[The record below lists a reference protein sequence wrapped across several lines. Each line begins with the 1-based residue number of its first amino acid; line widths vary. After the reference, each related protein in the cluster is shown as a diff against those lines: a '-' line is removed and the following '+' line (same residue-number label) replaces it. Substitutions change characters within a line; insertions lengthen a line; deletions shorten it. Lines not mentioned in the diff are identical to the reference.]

1 MPVMGEIET
10 TTQIRKLIITT
21 PIIALTAHAFEK
33 DKKLCLQAGM
43 NDFTTKP
50 LKKADLHKLIRIYTK
65 MKSQNINAQ
74 RLLIF
79 EDDKTTGYQSLCE
92 LSFPGILC

>member
-1 MPVMGEIET
+1 
-10 TTQIRKLIITT
+10 
-21 PIIALTAHAFEK
+21 
-33 DKKLCLQAGM
+33 M

-50 LKKADLHKLIRIYTK
+50 LKKGDLHKLIRIYTK

-79 EDDKTTGYQSLCE
+79 EDDKTTSYQKPL
-92 LSFPGILC
+92 